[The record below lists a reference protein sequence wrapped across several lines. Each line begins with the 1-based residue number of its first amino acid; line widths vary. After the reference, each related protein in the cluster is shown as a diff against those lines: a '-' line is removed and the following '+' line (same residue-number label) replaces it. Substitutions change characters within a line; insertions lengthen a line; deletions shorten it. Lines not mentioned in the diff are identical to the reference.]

1 MALIACAAIA
11 VFLTWYLPCPFR
23 GYDDLYQMKKYI
35 VEVEIEGRI
44 TVGVLAENQFDAI
57 EKASSGVE
65 VNYKSSLPVQSSSI
79 GKNVSIADR
88 KDE

>member
-1 MALIACAAIA
+1 
-11 VFLTWYLPCPFR
+11 
-23 GYDDLYQMKKYI
+23 MKKYI

-44 TVGVLAENQFDAI
+44 TVAVWPKI
-57 EKASSGVE
+57 SSMSIKKASSGVE

-88 KDE
+88 EDE